1 MTEFDHF
8 IPVITKMT
16 QAYHIYEKKLV
27 FTTNKVIIKN
37 PTIYLTNIYFY
48 YLREFGFFTILPD
61 YLFTAYIAIIKF
73 IHFYQILILK

>member
-1 MTEFDHF
+1 
-8 IPVITKMT
+8 MT

-37 PTIYLTNIYFY
+37 PIYFY

-73 IHFYQILILK
+73 IHFYQILLLK